1 MAGSSATGSLH
12 EFNRANGFKRSML
25 MEKGKKMDVADLTE
39 VTDRS
44 KKEFEENIFS
54 QTKSAPIS
62 RSAVCQSQT
71 KI

>member
-1 MAGSSATGSLH
+1 
-12 EFNRANGFKRSML
+12 ML

-44 KKEFEENIFS
+44 KKKVKKNIFS

-62 RSAVCQSQT
+62 RSAVCQSKT
-71 KI
+71 KT